1 MALTLVVRSSGSGGG
16 GRELSLT
23 VDTPRLVIGRGEG
36 CELRLPDPSVSQR
49 HASIRQRGGEYV
61 LVDENSVNG
70 TFMESVRVPPQ
81 TPRVLRSGEQVRVGR
96 VWLEVRIEPAVVKG
110 STAAA
115 AKELALELVARGLA
129 AAGEEPWP
137 RVTVLEG
144 PDQGKALVLAEADRR
159 YVIGRANDT
168 DFPLDDVLAAR
179 RHLSISRKG
188 DGLLVQDL
196 GSPSGF
202 SLDGVRLGSKE
213 IAWRPGQE
221 LALGGTR
228 LGLSYPAAEALAELE
243 RSPEERMRPGE
254 VPEAPGDDSGA
265 PGEADDG
272 QTPDPSATPGAVAEV
287 VDKDFTPTPAP
298 SSEAIEGPRRGKK
311 SPARA
316 EGSWGIADGAVVLL
330 ALGVLAASVIAAW
343 WLFGR

>member
-1 MALTLVVRSSGSGGG
+1 VALTLVVRSSGSSGG

-70 TFMESVRVPPQ
+70 TFMEAVRLPPQ

-137 RVTVLEG
+137 RLEVLEG
-144 PDQGKALVLAEADRR
+144 PDQGKALVFSEAERH
-159 YVIGRANDT
+159 YVIGKSKDGDLA
-168 DFPLDDVLAAR
+168 LDDAEAAR
-179 RHLSISRKG
+179 RHVELWRKG
-188 DGLLVQDL
+188 DGLWAQDL
-196 GSPSGF
+196 GTKTGTF
-202 SLDGVRLGSKE
+202 LDGAPLPAAGY
-213 IAWRPGQE
+213 AFRPGQE
-221 LALGGTR
+221 LSLGHNR

-243 RSPEERMRPGE
+243 RSPEEKMRPGE
-254 VPEAPGDDSGA
+254 APEAPRDDGSEGDEGDT
-265 PGEADDG
+265 G
-272 QTPDPSATPGAVAEV
+272 QTPDPSATPGDVASV

-298 SSEAIEGPRRGKK
+298 TSGALEGPRRGKK
-311 SPARA
+311 SPARP
-316 EGSWGIADGAVVLL
+316 EGSWGVVDGAVVLL
-330 ALGVLAASVIAAW
+330 ALGVLAASAIAAW

>member
-1 MALTLVVRSSGSGGG
+1 MALTLVVRSAGKRGE

-49 HASIRQRGGEYV
+49 HASIRQRGGEYL

-70 TFMESVRVPPQ
+70 TFMDAVRLPPQ
-81 TPRVLRSGEQVRVGR
+81 TPRVLRSGERVRVGR
-96 VWLEVRIEPAVVKG
+96 VWIEVRIEPALVKG

-137 RVTVLEG
+137 RVTALAG
-144 PDQGKALVLAEADRR
+144 PDEGKALVLDDAERR
-159 YVIGRANDT
+159 YVIGKSKDVDLA
-168 DFPLDDVLAAR
+168 LDDAEASR
-179 RHLSISRKG
+179 RHVEVWRKG
-188 DGLLVQDL
+188 DGLWVQDL
-196 GSPSGF
+196 GTKSGAF
-202 SLDGVRLGSKE
+202 LDGAPLPAAGF
-213 IAWRPGQE
+213 AWRPGQE
-221 LALGGTR
+221 LTLGKSR
-228 LGLSYPAAEALAELE
+228 FGLSYPAAEALAELE

-254 VPEAPGDDSGA
+254 APEAPEDET
-265 PGEADDG
+265 GEANDA
-272 QTPDPSATPGAVAEV
+272 QTPDPSATPGEVAAV

-298 SSEAIEGPRRGKK
+298 ASGAIEAPRRGKNAH
-311 SPARA
+311 ARPQ
-316 EGSWGIADGAVVLL
+316 GSWGLADMAVVLL
-330 ALGVLAASVIAAW
+330 ALGVLAASILTAW

>member
-1 MALTLVVRSSGSGGG
+1 MALTLVVRSSGNGGG

-70 TFMESVRVPPQ
+70 TFMQSVRVPPQ

-137 RVTVLEG
+137 RLTVLEG
-144 PDQGKALVLAEADRR
+144 PDQGKVLVLAEAERH
-159 YVIGRANDT
+159 YVIGKSKDVDLA
-168 DFPLDDVLAAR
+168 LDDADASR
-179 RHLSISRKG
+179 RHVELWRKG
-188 DGLLVQDL
+188 DGLWAQDL
-196 GSPSGF
+196 GTRTGTFLDDAPLPAAGF
-202 SLDGVRLGSKE
+202 
-213 IAWRPGQE
+213 AFRPGQE
-221 LALGGTR
+221 LSLGQNR
-228 LGLSYPAAEALAELE
+228 FGLSYPAAEALAELE

-254 VPEAPGDDSGA
+254 VPEAPG
-265 PGEADDG
+265 EADEECEAG
-272 QTPDPSATPGAVAEV
+272 EGETPDPSATPGPVGAAV
-287 VDKDFTPTPAP
+287 DQDFTPTPAP
-298 SSEAIEGPRRGKK
+298 SSGAIEGPRRGKK
-311 SPARA
+311 SPMRA
-316 EGSWGIADGAVVLL
+316 DGSWSGADGAVVLL
-330 ALGVLAASVIAAW
+330 ALGVLVASVIAAW